1 MEQESSKDNA
11 GREAPHSRAYRVKV
25 SIFVND
31 GQHGTKK
38 CAYR

>member
-25 SIFVND
+25 SIIVND
-31 GQHGTKK
+31 DHMEQK
-38 CAYR
+38 R